1 MKRKNVII
9 LIFLVLIFL
18 SCESRKNAIY
28 DLHVFRMELREH
40 CADYSESDWNIA
52 IEKYKDICERV
63 DQMQLTREELLE
75 IDKVKGE
82 IAGYAATVAAQ
93 NVSDCI
99 KGITEEI
106 TFFIEGFT
114 NTFELPKELK

>member
-1 MKRKNVII
+1 M
-9 LIFLVLIFL
+9 
-18 SCESRKNAIY
+18 
-28 DLHVFRMELREH
+28 
-40 CADYSESDWNIA
+40 
-52 IEKYKDICERV
+52 
-63 DQMQLTREELLE
+63 E
-75 IDKVKGE
+75 IDKVNGE